1 MSEYPDYTEGEV
13 KRQNMSEAMIAL
25 LVALFVGIV
34 ITLVVWNHFEQ
45 AERERKAYAE
55 GAAAFDAKVE
65 AAGGWDRWLAGEI
78 SAGNVS
84 AAPRGAMEVR

>member
-1 MSEYPDYTEGEV
+1 MKEYPDYTEGEV

-55 GAAAFDAKVE
+55 GAAAFDSKVE
-65 AAGGWDRWLAGEI
+65 AAGGWDRWLANEL
-78 SAGNVS
+78 A
-84 AAPRGAMEVR
+84 EVR